1 MSLDYLSHSD
11 HQLNPAKW
19 FTERIELQMTEVQGE
34 LPQGER
40 LVVRVLLA
48 DGTVMYPEWFGYHG
62 PDMLVIEG
70 KDQKGDWTRVLLS
83 YTTAQLALA
92 AVPAE
97 EADRDRPPVGFQHE

>member
-19 FTERIELQMTEVQGE
+19 FTERIELQMTEVQEE
-34 LPQGER
+34 LPEGER

-48 DGTVMYPEWFGYHG
+48 DGTVVYPQWFGYHG

-70 KDQKGDWTRVLLS
+70 QDQKAEWIRVLLP
-83 YTTAQLALA
+83 YTTAQLAFS
-92 AVPAE
+92 AVASSE
-97 EADRDRPPVGFQHE
+97 GDRDPPQVGFQHD